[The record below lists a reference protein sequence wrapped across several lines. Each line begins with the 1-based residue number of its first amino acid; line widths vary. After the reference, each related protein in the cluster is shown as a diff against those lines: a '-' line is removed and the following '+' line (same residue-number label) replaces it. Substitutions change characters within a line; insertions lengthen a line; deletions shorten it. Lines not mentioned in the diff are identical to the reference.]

1 MPEAVTFK
9 NAFKARKLAH
19 SPDEEDPRK
28 PLPQMFT
35 FVTRDQ
41 MPDQGRG
48 LELHERV
55 PRALRSD
62 DPAGRMDDVFCL
74 VKETMASTALSQA
87 PLLVYP
93 SKLLPLSQEFLL
105 EANRSTCPLRTFKL
119 DSDRREEIRAIKF
132 ALRHDFPQMNR
143 AVAWYEQL
151 LQNPEPSPNFGN
163 IPELSFLRHASARQQ
178 NLHAFQFGARAP
190 PVKPYEL
197 QVVFHRQHY

>member
-1 MPEAVTFK
+1 MTFK

-19 SPDEEDPRK
+19 SPDEEDPRQ

-35 FVTRDQ
+35 FVPRDQ
-41 MPDQGRG
+41 MPDQGMG

-62 DPAGRMDDVFCL
+62 DPDGRADDIFCL

-93 SKLLPLSQEFLL
+93 SKLLPISQEFLL
-105 EANRSTCPLRTFKL
+105 DANRSTCPLRTFKL
-119 DSDRREEIRAIKF
+119 DSDRREEIRAIRF

-143 AVAWYEQL
+143 AVA
-151 LQNPEPSPNFGN
+151 
-163 IPELSFLRHASARQQ
+163 
-178 NLHAFQFGARAP
+178 
-190 PVKPYEL
+190 
-197 QVVFHRQHY
+197 